1 MVWIFPSSAVY
12 FATKNGYFGSSCEYS
27 VQFYFLIR
35 RICYRR
41 WWRGIFGGTSIF
53 VRGLC
58 FGVAALY
65 LTTTKIKM
73 VVIIMPHT
81 TQPGIDTE
89 SLGVG
94 GLLFPLFV

>member
-1 MVWIFPSSAVY
+1 VSIPFNSTSSSG
-12 FATKNGYFGSSCEYS
+12 GYVTGAGGGE
-27 VQFYFLIR
+27 FL
-35 RICYRR
+35 
-41 WWRGIFGGTSIF
+41 GGTSIF